1 MLTVSSGYFE
11 LAIDQSPRPYRGVGI
26 ASQIVDFLV
35 SDWITDGYQ
44 VSANGGVATSSAI
57 TALYAIGRDPI
68 DHLDA
73 VKGGAIVGGVDL
85 YWARGCDVL
94 ENLSPVLDPDTAPV
108 EEFAFNMMQQE
119 MTDA

>member
-1 MLTVSSGYFE
+1 MLTVSPGYFE

-26 ASQIVDFLV
+26 ASQIVDFLIE
-35 SDWITDGYQ
+35 DWVRDGYQ
-44 VSANGGVATSSAI
+44 ISANGGVATSSEIAV
-57 TALYAIGRDPI
+57 LYAIGRQPI

-73 VKGGAIVGGVDL
+73 VKGGVVVGGVDL

-94 ENLSPVLDPDTAPV
+94 ENLSDALDHDSAPV
-108 EEFAFNMMQQE
+108 EEYAFSMMQSE